1 MFLFIG
7 DPHIKPDNGD
17 AIAILLREI
26 DSITT
31 PFDAIIVAGDV
42 MHYHERLF
50 TPALNLALSFLDHL
64 RKIAPT
70 YVLVGNHDA
79 INNSIFLT
87 DQHWMNALKDW
98 DNLVIVDRVLVVGDS
113 IMCPYVPPGRFQEAL
128 ETAATKEEW
137 LSKKV
142 IFAHQEFKGCKMGA
156 ITSVDGDHWENDWP
170 LVISGHIHDNQRVGS
185 AIYYP
190 GAPLQHSF
198 GDTDTRVVCLVDV
211 ATQRVTDIPLNV
223 PKKRM
228 VKTETL
234 QELGEAMTKIMAMH
248 TGQTKVKV
256 KAELSTEEFSLFKKT
271 EQYRV
276 LTEKGV
282 KIQVIRKTEERETR
296 QGGSFASILKEM
308 IEEDEPIVVSLYEEV
323 ILEKMIIFSQ

>member
-17 AIAILLREI
+17 DIAILLREI
-26 DSITT
+26 DTITT

-98 DNLVIVDRVLVVGDS
+98 DNLVIVDRVLVTGDT
-113 IMCPYVPPGRFQEAL
+113 IMCPYVPPGRFVEAL
-128 ETAATKEEW
+128 ETVLTKEEW
-137 LSKKV
+137 QSKRI
-142 IFAHQEFKGCKMGA
+142 IFAHQEFRGCKMGA
-156 ITSVDGDHWENDWP
+156 ITSVDGDQWESDWP
-170 LVISGHIHDNQRVGS
+170 LVVSGHIHDNQRVGS
-185 AIYYP
+185 NIYYP
-190 GAPLQHSF
+190 GAPLQHAF
-198 GDTDTRVVCLVDV
+198 GDTDTRVVCLIGQDI
-211 ATQRVTDIPLNV
+211 TDIALNV

-234 QELGEAMTKIMAMH
+234 QDLGEAMTKIMEMH
-248 TGQTKVKV
+248 TGETKVKV
-256 KAELSTEEFSLFKKT
+256 KAELSSEEVALFKKT
-271 EQYRV
+271 EQ
-276 LTEKGV
+276 
-282 KIQVIRKTEERETR
+282 
-296 QGGSFASILKEM
+296 
-308 IEEDEPIVVSLYEEV
+308 
-323 ILEKMIIFSQ
+323 